1 LNKKTGDKRHCPP
14 GFWSMLARHFF
25 TPFQPRLKLMF
36 TAKPQKNRSA
46 ATQYFDEHLSHND
59 YYTQGET
66 QAGYWIGQ
74 GAEHLGLK
82 EGESVGRTEFLRLC
96 DNQNPETGEKLTQLQ
111 LSERRIFF
119 DFTCSAPKSVSILA
133 VTMDDRR
140 ILDAHREASDIAL
153 KELEAFAGARVRKD
167 GAMED
172 RTTGNLIGAAFRHT
186 SSRALD
192 PQLHTHFTLFNA
204 THDPVEKQWK
214 ALQSSGM
221 YDAIRY
227 GTAVYR
233 NELAKRLHGFG
244 YATRQTAHGFEVAG
258 VEPKIIE
265 RFSKRSKQRDQAVAR
280 EEKRLNRKLTK
291 DEVSNVVHK
300 SRPKK
305 LKDASEDEVRGQQL
319 DELGFFEKRGL
330 KKLIAEANG
339 VAWQPQSMEERVRLG
354 PAVQYAEEHVFSRQ
368 SVAPEHALFEA
379 ALVKGCGQLEL
390 PEVKAA
396 FRQNREFVR
405 VGSEVSTKRILE
417 AELKLLRT
425 VNEGIGTVP
434 QLAPR
439 FEGPLHLSAGQRSA
453 LGHVFF
459 AEDRITGFRGLA
471 GTGKTTTLKEFGR
484 VVAQVD
490 HEAVFL
496 APTTG
501 AVDVLRK
508 DGFKGAMTL
517 AKLLT
522 DPEAQVKI
530 SEKSVLVLDEAGAVG
545 TVDMQRLFDLA
556 QNRGARVVLSGDTGQ
571 HAAVAQGDAL
581 RLIEEHSRYRYAV
594 LGEIRRQTK
603 ETFRQAVKLAADQD
617 TGAAFKLLQREGAV
631 VEALTDQGRMGQRLY
646 NQAAEAYLTATDA
659 GKTALLVSPTWGEI
673 AAVTEVLRERLKER
687 GTISKKE
694 ETRQVFDSLGWTDAQ
709 KGLVTHYEPGLQVRF
724 VRKTEQFKA
733 GEIAE
738 VADVSGRTVTLR
750 APGGK
755 TVSWHPSRSPA
766 SFEVGEARELAVASG
781 DWLLLQANAKAGTQ
795 TFTNG
800 ERVQVA
806 SVGRDGISLKD
817 GRTLPPS
824 YQTFNYGYAV
834 TSHAAQG
841 KTVDVGLFVAS
852 SRSFAAVS
860 RESFYVGIS
869 RAKEKV
875 TVFTDDAATLSRRVQ
890 DAHTRKAA
898 LELQGLREELAKN
911 GLFRP
916 REAERKKEAVKPVH
930 RHEHGQRMS
939 RALRALRVQR
949 LAPVV
954 AVQKWAQDF
963 RRWMGEKIGAHVEQL
978 TPSQRL
984 QRTTRISAA
993 DQLRQR
999 PDEPRQS
1006 QSRGYHM

>member
-1 LNKKTGDKRHCPP
+1 
-14 GFWSMLARHFF
+14 
-25 TPFQPRLKLMF
+25 MF

-66 QAGYWIGQ
+66 QAGYWIGK
-74 GAEHLGLK
+74 GAEHLGLR

-96 DNQNPETGEKLTQLQ
+96 DNQDPETGKKLTQLQ

-140 ILDAHREASDIAL
+140 ILQAHREASDVAL
-153 KELEAFAGARVRKD
+153 KELEAFAGARVRKN

-172 RTTGNLIGAAFRHT
+172 RTTANLIGAAFRHT

-204 THDPVEKQWK
+204 TYDATEKQWK

-244 YATRQTAHGFEVAG
+244 YATRETAHGFEVAG

-280 EEKRLNRKLTK
+280 EEKRLDRKLTK
-291 DEVSNVVHK
+291 DEISNVVHK

-305 LKDASEDEVRGQQL
+305 LKDASEEEVRGQQL

-330 KKLIAEANG
+330 KKLIAEASG
-339 VAWQPQSMEERVRLG
+339 VAWKPQTMEERVHLG
-354 PAVQYAEEHVFSRQ
+354 QAVQYAEAHVFSRQ

-379 ALVKGCGQLEL
+379 ALVKGCGQVEL
-390 PEVKAA
+390 PEVKQA

-405 VGSEVSTKRILE
+405 VVEDGRAEVSTRTILN

-425 VNEGIGTVP
+425 VNEGVGTVRP
-434 QLAPR
+434 LAPR
-439 FEGPLHLSAGQRSA
+439 FEGPLHLSADQRSA
-453 LGHVFF
+453 LGHVFYS
-459 AEDRITGFRGLA
+459 EDRITGFRGLA

-522 DPEAQVKI
+522 DPEAQAKV
-530 SEKSVLVLDEAGAVG
+530 SQKSVLVLDEAGAVG

-581 RLIEEHSRYRYAV
+581 RLIEEHSRYRFAV
-594 LGEIRRQTK
+594 MGEIRRQTK
-603 ETFRQAVKLAADQD
+603 ETFRQAVKLAAEQEP
-617 TGAAFKLLQREGAV
+617 GAAFKLLQREGAV
-631 VEALTDQGRMGQRLY
+631 VESLTDQGREGQRLY

-659 GKTALLVSPTWGEI
+659 GKTALLISPTWGEI

-687 GTISKKE
+687 GAVSKKD

-709 KGLVTHYEPGLQVRF
+709 KGLVSHYEPGLQVRF
-724 VRKTEQFKA
+724 VKKTEQFKA

-738 VADVSGRTVTLR
+738 VAEVSGRTVTLR

-755 TVSWHPSRSPA
+755 TVAFHPSRSPA

-781 DWLLLQANAKAGTQ
+781 DWLLLQANAKAGAQ

-806 SVGRDGISLKD
+806 SVGRDGIGLKD
-817 GRTLPPS
+817 GRMLPPS
-824 YQTFNYGYAV
+824 YRTFNYGYAV

-875 TVFTDDAATLSRRVQ
+875 TVFTDDAATLQKRVQ

-911 GLFRP
+911 GLFQP
-916 REAERKKEAVKPVH
+916 KNDERKKEAVKQAPQ
-930 RHEHGQRMS
+930 HE
-939 RALRALRVQR
+939 RAPRIARAMRALRVQR
-949 LAPVV
+949 LAPVQ
-954 AVQKWAQDF
+954 AVQRWTQDF
-963 RRWMGEKIGAHVEQL
+963 RRWVGEKIGAHVERPTERVQRATQAVSQDWKERQKQL
-978 TPSQRL
+978 LQRMRANSQR
-984 QRTTRISAA
+984 QDRG
-993 DQLRQR
+993 
-999 PDEPRQS
+999 QS
-1006 QSRGYHM
+1006 HGHGHSL

>member
-1 LNKKTGDKRHCPP
+1 
-14 GFWSMLARHFF
+14 
-25 TPFQPRLKLMF
+25 MF

-59 YYTQGET
+59 YYTLGET

-82 EGESVGRTEFLRLC
+82 EGESVGRTDFLRLC

-133 VTMDDRR
+133 VTMEDRR

-204 THDPVEKQWK
+204 TYDSVEKQWK

-233 NELAKRLHGFG
+233 NELAKRLHGLG
-244 YATRQTAHGFEVAG
+244 YATRQTAHGFEIAG

-280 EEKRLNRKLTK
+280 EEQRLNRKLTK

-300 SRPKK
+300 SRPRK
-305 LKDASEDEVRGQQL
+305 LKDASEEEVRGQQL

-339 VAWQPQSMEERVRLG
+339 VAWQPLEERVHLG
-354 PAVQYAEEHVFSRQ
+354 QAVQYAQDHVFSRQ

-379 ALVKGCGQLEL
+379 ALVKGYGQVEL

-405 VGSEVSTKRILE
+405 VGAEVSTRTILN

-425 VNEGIGTVP
+425 VNEGVGTVA

-439 FEGPLHLSAGQRSA
+439 FEGPLHLSADQRSA

-459 AEDRITGFRGLA
+459 SEDRITGFRGLA
-471 GTGKTTTLKEFGR
+471 GTGKTTALKEFGR

-545 TVDMQRLFDLA
+545 TADMQRLFDLA

-631 VEALTDQGRMGQRLY
+631 VESLTDEGRKGQRLY

-694 ETRQVFDSLGWTDAQ
+694 ETRHVFDSLGWTDAQ

-724 VRKTEQFKA
+724 VKKTEQFKA

-738 VADVSGRTVTLR
+738 VVETKGKTVTLR
-750 APGGK
+750 GTAGK
-755 TVSWHPSRSPA
+755 EVAFHPSRSPS
-766 SFEVGEARELAVASG
+766 SFEVGEARELKVAAG
-781 DWLLLQANAKAGTQ
+781 DWLLLQANAKANAQ

-806 SVGRDGISLKD
+806 SVDRDGIGLKD

-824 YQTFNYGYAV
+824 YRTFNYGYAV

-875 TVFTDDAATLSRRVQ
+875 TVFTDDAATLQKRVQ

-898 LELQGLREELAKN
+898 LELDGLRAELVKN
-911 GLFRP
+911 GLFQP
-916 REAERKKEAVKPVH
+916 REAERKKEAVKPAH
-930 RHEHGQRMS
+930 HHEHGQRMS

-963 RRWMGEKIGAHVEQL
+963 RRWVGERLGVEPAERL

-984 QRTTRISAA
+984 QRSTRIVAA

-1006 QSRGYHM
+1006 QSRGIRM

>member
-1 LNKKTGDKRHCPP
+1 
-14 GFWSMLARHFF
+14 
-25 TPFQPRLKLMF
+25 MF
-36 TAKPQKNRSA
+36 TAKPQKNRGA

-96 DNQNPETGEKLTQLQ
+96 DNQDPETGNKLTQLQ

-140 ILDAHREASDIAL
+140 ILQAHREASDVAL
-153 KELEAFAGARVRKD
+153 KELEAFAATRIRKD
-167 GAMED
+167 GAMDD

-204 THDPVEKQWK
+204 TFDPVEKRWK
-214 ALQSSGM
+214 ALQSSRM

-227 GTAVYR
+227 GTSVYR
-233 NELAKRLHGFG
+233 NELAKRLHGLG

-291 DEVSNVVHK
+291 DEISNVVHK

-305 LKDASEDEVRGQQL
+305 LKDASEDEVRSQQL
-319 DELGFFEKRGL
+319 DELGFLEKRAL
-330 KKLIAEANG
+330 KRVVAEASG
-339 VAWQPQSMEERVRLG
+339 VAWKPQTLAEQVNLG
-354 PAVQYAEEHVFSRQ
+354 QAVQYAQEHVFARQ
-368 SVAPEHALFEA
+368 SVAPEHALLEA
-379 ALVKGCGQLEL
+379 ALIKGYGQVEL

-405 VGSEVSTKRILE
+405 VVEGGRSEVSTRTILN

-425 VNEGIGTVP
+425 VNESIGTVAP
-434 QLAPR
+434 LAPR
-439 FEGPLHLSAGQRSA
+439 FEGPLHLSVDQRSA

-459 AEDRITGFRGLA
+459 SQDRITGFRGLA
-471 GTGKTTTLKEFGR
+471 GTGKTTALKEFGR
-484 VVAQVD
+484 VVADVG

-508 DGFKGAMTL
+508 DGFKGALTL

-530 SEKSVLVLDEAGAVG
+530 SENSVLVLDEAGAVG
-545 TVDMQRLFDLA
+545 TADMQRLFDLA

-581 RLIEEHSRYRYAV
+581 RLIEEYSRYRYAV

-603 ETFRQAVKLAADQD
+603 ETFRQAVKLAAEQE
-617 TGAAFKLLQREGAV
+617 TGAAFKLLQKEGAV
-631 VEALTDQGRMGQRLY
+631 VEGLTENGKLY
-646 NQAAEAYLTATDA
+646 TQAAKAYLAATDA

-687 GTISKKE
+687 GDVTGKE
-694 ETRQVFDSLGWTDAQ
+694 QSHHVFDSLGWTDAQ
-709 KGLVTHYEPGLQVRF
+709 KGLVTHYEPGLQIRF
-724 VRKTEQFKA
+724 VRKTEHFNA
-733 GEIAE
+733 GDIAE
-738 VADVSGRTVTLR
+738 VSDVQGRTVTLR
-750 APGGK
+750 GTAGK
-755 TVSWHPSRSPA
+755 EVAFHPSRSPS
-766 SFEVGEARELAVASG
+766 SFDVGESRELAIASG

-795 TFTNG
+795 SFTNG
-800 ERVQVA
+800 ERVQVRA
-806 SVGRDGISLKD
+806 VLNGLVLLKD

-869 RAKEKV
+869 RARERV

-890 DAHTRKAA
+890 EAHTRKAA
-898 LELQGLREELAKN
+898 LELQGLREALQKH
-911 GLFRP
+911 GLFQP
-916 REAERKKEAVKPVH
+916 RESKKEVVKPAH
-930 RHEHGQRMS
+930 RHERAPRIT

-949 LAPVV
+949 LAPVQ
-954 AVQKWAQDF
+954 AVQRWTQDF
-963 RRWMGEKIGAHVEQL
+963 KRWVGERMGVAQPVETL
-978 TPSQRL
+978 TPMQRI
-984 QRTTRISAA
+984 QRSLRASV
-993 DQLRQR
+993 DLPRQR

-1006 QSRGYHM
+1006 RGIRM

>member
-1 LNKKTGDKRHCPP
+1 
-14 GFWSMLARHFF
+14 
-25 TPFQPRLKLMF
+25 MF

-59 YYTQGET
+59 YYTLGET

-74 GAEHLGLK
+74 GAEHLGLR

-153 KELEAFAGARVRKD
+153 KELEAFAAARVRKD

-204 THDPVEKQWK
+204 TYDPVEKQWK

-305 LKDASEDEVRGQQL
+305 LKDASEEEVRGQQL
-319 DELGFFEKRGL
+319 DELGFFEKRAL
-330 KKLIAEANG
+330 KKVIAEANG
-339 VAWQPQSMEERVRLG
+339 VAWQPQTMEERVHLG
-354 PAVQYAEEHVFSRQ
+354 QAVQYAEEHVFSRQ

-379 ALVKGCGQLEL
+379 ALVKGCGQVEL

-405 VGSEVSTKRILE
+405 VGSEVSTRTILN

-425 VNEGIGTVP
+425 VNEGIGTVAP
-434 QLAPR
+434 LAPR
-439 FEGPLHLSAGQRSA
+439 FEGPLHLSADQRSA
-453 LGHVFF
+453 LGHVFY
-459 AEDRITGFRGLA
+459 AGDRITGFRGLA

-545 TVDMQRLFDLA
+545 TADMQRLFDLA

-617 TGAAFKLLQREGAV
+617 TGAAFKLLQKEGAV
-631 VEALTDQGRMGQRLY
+631 VESLTDQGREGQRLY

-659 GKTALLVSPTWGEI
+659 GKTALLISPTWGEI

-694 ETRQVFDSLGWTDAQ
+694 ETRHVFDSLGWTDAQ

-724 VRKTEQFKA
+724 VKKTEQFKA

-738 VADVSGRTVTLR
+738 VVEVKGRTVFLSRTTGGQKMG
-750 APGGK
+750 PG
-755 TVSWHPSRSPA
+755 TAWHPSRSPA

-781 DWLLLQANAKAGTQ
+781 DWLLLQANAKAGAH

-806 SVGRDGISLKD
+806 SVGRDGIGLKD

-824 YQTFNYGYAV
+824 YRTFNYGYAV

-898 LELQGLREELAKN
+898 LELDGLRAELVKN
-911 GLFRP
+911 GLFQP
-916 REAERKKEAVKPVH
+916 REAERKKETVKQAH

-939 RALRALRVQR
+939 RTLRVLRVQR

-963 RRWMGEKIGAHVEQL
+963 RRWVGERLGVEPVERL
-978 TPSQRL
+978 TPSQRF
-984 QRTTRISAA
+984 QQTTRISAA

-1006 QSRGYHM
+1006 RGIRM